1 MALLYA
7 EQGKAAAQSL
17 LDGKDNIT
25 ENSSGISL
33 LLGSEAAR
41 GQTDNKES
49 PSCVPLTGGSCLAEH
64 ENASARKPSKATT
77 QEGTQRSK
85 QRRARKRTLVKSA
98 VHISGGVCRC
108 SKTEWG
114 CDYEQELG
122 SAFCIY
128 CRPSTNSSHQC
139 ACPCRA
145 CNSSGSDLADT
156 DEDALSQ
163 VQHRSHNVLHEIS
176 ERKTC
181 HSCQF

>member
-7 EQGKAAAQSL
+7 EQGKAAVQSL

-49 PSCVPLTGGSCLAEH
+49 PST
-64 ENASARKPSKATT
+64 ATT

-85 QRRARKRTLVKSA
+85 QRRARKHTLVKSA

-128 CRPSTNSSHQC
+128 CRPSTNSSHHC
-139 ACPCRA
+139 ACPRRA
-145 CNSSGSDLADT
+145 CDSSDSDLADT
-156 DEDALSQ
+156 DEDG
-163 VQHRSHNVLHEIS
+163 V
-176 ERKTC
+176 
-181 HSCQF
+181 

>member
-7 EQGKAAAQSL
+7 EQGKAAVQSL

-25 ENSSGISL
+25 EKSSGISL

-49 PSCVPLTGGSCLAEH
+49 PST
-64 ENASARKPSKATT
+64 ATT

-98 VHISGGVCRC
+98 VHIDEGRCRC
-108 SKTEWG
+108 SKTESG
-114 CDYEQELG
+114 CDYAQEFG

-128 CRPSTNSSHQC
+128 CRPCTNSSLQC
-139 ACPCRA
+139 ACPCQACDSSDSDSADIDGDGDVEVSNKVPSCRFGFFRNKRA
-145 CNSSGSDLADT
+145 LVEGRGESLARAGRVIART
-156 DEDALSQ
+156 S
-163 VQHRSHNVLHEIS
+163 I
-176 ERKTC
+176 
-181 HSCQF
+181 